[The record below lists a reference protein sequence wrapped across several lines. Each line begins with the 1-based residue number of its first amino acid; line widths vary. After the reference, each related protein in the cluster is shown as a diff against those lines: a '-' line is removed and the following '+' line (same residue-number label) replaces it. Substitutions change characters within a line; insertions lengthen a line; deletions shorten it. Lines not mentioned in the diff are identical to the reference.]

1 MLAINSSCD
10 YILMFNTT
18 DIHLDA
24 PRDYRNQ
31 LVKYSI
37 IQEELKKIKKDL
49 ARGRCEH
56 CFLSWLGVGG
66 ISVLVYFSLRS
77 YI

>member
-1 MLAINSSCD
+1 
-10 YILMFNTT
+10 MFNKT

-24 PRDYRNQ
+24 DTDYRRQ
-31 LVKYSI
+31 LVKYNI
-37 IQEELKKIKKDL
+37 IQEELKKLKKDL
-49 ARGRCEH
+49 TRARCEH

-66 ISVLVYFSLRS
+66 ISILVYFSLQP